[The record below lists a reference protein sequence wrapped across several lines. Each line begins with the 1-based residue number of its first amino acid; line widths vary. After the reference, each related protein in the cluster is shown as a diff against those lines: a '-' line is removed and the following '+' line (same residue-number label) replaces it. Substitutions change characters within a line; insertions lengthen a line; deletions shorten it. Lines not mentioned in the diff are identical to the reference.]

1 MKEIPIIVQARLS
14 SNRLPNKVLRKL
26 NEFTII
32 EWVYHRLSLVDFEHR
47 IIVATSSEVS
57 DDELADFCQL
67 KGFEVFR
74 GSLKNV
80 ALRFKT
86 ILDTL
91 ECRFFFRICADSPF
105 IDPALLNYAYQKKTK
120 DMDLITNVMKRT
132 FPKGQSVEL
141 INKDA
146 FLQIYHLIESS
157 YDKEHVTSKFYESKN
172 SFNIF
177 NFESDID
184 YSNIQLSID
193 TQEDFAEAKKL
204 LSHIDNN
211 RFTIN
216 ELIEIGKQIS

>member
-1 MKEIPIIVQARLS
+1 
-14 SNRLPNKVLRKL
+14 
-26 NEFTII
+26 
-32 EWVYHRLSLVDFEHR
+32 
-47 IIVATSSEVS
+47 
-57 DDELADFCQL
+57 
-67 KGFEVFR
+67 
-74 GSLKNV
+74 
-80 ALRFKT
+80 
-86 ILDTL
+86 
-91 ECRFFFRICADSPF
+91 
-105 IDPALLNYAYQKKTK
+105 
-120 DMDLITNVMKRT
+120 MDLITNVMKRT